1 MAKINFKNLVPI
13 KNILGE
19 EIQIGNELVTVEKY
33 LPLAKKAELIEWVI
47 KNSIDDTGFA
57 SPIRTE
63 VFLKLAI
70 VRYYTNISITEKMLE
85 TPDKVFD
92 SLMINNV
99 FDIVLAAIPE
109 EELDRIESG
118 ALESVK
124 AVQDYMSSFLGV
136 LKNVSQ
142 DYDSTKMNVDELMK
156 SLDQPEKVGLVKDIL
171 EKIG

>member
-1 MAKINFKNLVPI
+1 MAKVNFKNLVPV
-13 KNILGE
+13 KNISSE
-19 EIQIGNELVTVEKY
+19 EIQIGDELVIVEKY

-47 KNSIDDTGFA
+47 RNSIDDTGFA

-63 VFLKLAI
+63 VFFKLGI
-70 VRYYTNISITEKMLE
+70 IRYYTNISITEKMLE

-92 SLMINNV
+92 SLMINNI
-99 FDIVLAAIPE
+99 FHIVLAAIPE
-109 EELDRIESG
+109 EELERIQSG
-118 ALESVK
+118 TFKSVK
-124 AVQDYMSSFLGV
+124 AVQDYTSSFLGV

-156 SLDQPEKVGLVKDIL
+156 TLDQPEKVGLVKDIL